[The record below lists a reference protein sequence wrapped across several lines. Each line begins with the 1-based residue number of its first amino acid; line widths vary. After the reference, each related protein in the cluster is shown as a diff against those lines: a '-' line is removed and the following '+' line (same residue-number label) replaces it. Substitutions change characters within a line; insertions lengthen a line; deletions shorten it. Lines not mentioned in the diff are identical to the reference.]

1 MSLRMRTR
9 HAIGEGRC
17 QFNLMA
23 HNEMIIS
30 AMSIYRYVLLVS
42 MYIRYTF
49 FGKFQHFKRILWFL
63 AKQLIKGFE
72 PQKRSP

>member
-1 MSLRMRTR
+1 MRTR

-49 FGKFQHFKRILWFL
+49 LENFNIL
-63 AKQLIKGFE
+63 KGFYGF
-72 PQKRSP
+72 KLNN

>member
-1 MSLRMRTR
+1 MRTR

-49 FGKFQHFKRILWFL
+49 LENFNIL
-63 AKQLIKGFE
+63 KGFYGF
-72 PQKRSP
+72 